1 MVERTGSGW
10 SAPALLPEP
19 VNGPARDMHA
29 SVAHN
34 GDVYLASNR
43 TGSRGRSDLFRI
55 PATANGYGPAEQLP
69 NEINDERSQPDVLVS
84 PDGTWLIVVVT
95 DHPLGLGGDDL
106 FLSRRTANG
115 WTPLEHIPA
124 PINSAEYEHGPSLS
138 PDGRMLYFTS
148 HRRGSADVYRISIAG
163 LGLDPVPASR

>member
-1 MVERTGSGW
+1 
-10 SAPALLPEP
+10 
-19 VNGPARDMHA
+19 
-29 SVAHN
+29 
-34 GDVYLASNR
+34 VYLSSYR
-43 TGSRGRSDLFRI
+43 PGSRGRAYLFRI
-55 PATANGYGPAEQLP
+55 PATASGYGPAEQLP
-69 NEINDERSQPDVLVS
+69 DEINDERGQPDVLVS

-124 PINSAEYEHGPSLS
+124 PINSAEYEYGPSLS
-138 PDGRMLYFTS
+138 PDGRTLYFTS
-148 HRRGSADVYRISIAG
+148 HRRGSADVYRIPIAG